1 MCATKIIVQN
11 VIFSGILFCG
21 PYCRDEARKSYHKY
35 ECGITDVI
43 HKAQIGGW
51 ALAFRAMTTHPFE
64 FYMKHRKDFTKS
76 NELLGS
82 KNHDNEVS
90 RAR

>member
-1 MCATKIIVQN
+1 MT
-11 VIFSGILFCG
+11 FCG
-21 PYCRDEARKSYHKY
+21 TCCRNEALKTYHKY

-51 ALAFRAMTTHPFE
+51 ALAFRAVITHDFGFFE
-64 FYMKHRKDFTKS
+64 ENKERFLQS

-82 KNHDNEVS
+82 KNNDEEVS
-90 RAR
+90 IYFFYRV